1 MAKRNNAYWQK
12 RMEALEDEQHRC
24 AEAYYRDMQEQF
36 HKASDSIQRDI
47 ERWYQRLADNN
58 GISYASAKRLLKDD
72 ELKEFKWTVEQYV
85 KAGKEN
91 ALDQRWMKEL
101 ENASAKFHINR
112 LQAMRL
118 QIQQHAELL
127 FKEYE
132 GGMTDFLHQSYG
144 EQFYRTAY
152 EISRGTGVG
161 FNLARIDERKID
173 ALIKHPWAQDGASFS
188 DRIWANKEKL
198 VRNLHTELS
207 QCIIR
212 GESPQKAVSRLAKT
226 MGVSQSQAAN
236 LILTESAAIS
246 SIAQKDCFRE
256 LEVDRYQF
264 DATLDGRTC
273 ETCGAL
279 DQKAFKMSE
288 FEIGITAP
296 PIHPR
301 CRCCIVPYFDD
312 WDEFGI
318 DAERAARDPETG
330 KTIYVDGNLSYNN
343 WKEQAFGTI
352 LKETT
357 DKWSRE
363 AKEELLADEE
373 VLSRRK
379 KETAVV
385 YGPDGEYLFQKRG
398 NENEIQFTW
407 AQSKRLI
414 GSVISHNHPL
424 GTSLSGQDI
433 CTLLVSKAVEV
444 RAATESGV
452 YYMRAPQRWPAEIN
466 TADKILSVRKEIDE
480 EVKKECQTLYKA
492 GKLTR
497 AERHLLRVDETN
509 RRFAER
515 YGLDYGKEEYKET
528 Q

>member
-12 RMEALEDEQHRC
+12 RMEALEDEQHRR
-24 AEAYYRDMQEQF
+24 AEAYYRDVQEQF
-36 HKASDSIQRDI
+36 RKASNSIQMDI

-72 ELKEFKWTVEQYV
+72 ELKEFKWTVEQYI

-118 QIQQHAELL
+118 QITQHAELL
-127 FKEYE
+127 FTEYE
-132 GGMTDFLHQSYG
+132 GGMTEFLHQSYG

-188 DRIWANKEKL
+188 DRIWTNKEKL

-273 ETCGAL
+273 ETCGAM
-279 DQKAFKMSE
+279 DQKVFRMSE

-312 WDEFGI
+312 WEEFGI
-318 DAERAARDPETG
+318 DTKRAARDPDTG
-330 KTIYVDGNLSYNN
+330 KTVWVDGSLNYGEWKKRFWEGDEKGYEFTLTSAMKAAVIKYVSPDSNVLNDKLRRDAELTETEKQWIMNL
-343 WKEQAFGTI
+343 
-352 LKETT
+352 
-357 DKWSRE
+357 DE
-363 AKEELLADEE
+363 ALDYIPEYEGNLNRSVDISDPELLQEFLDEFILGKVWSSPQYLSTTKGEIYNPDASVQIYIQNSRKGHDLGQYNVAEKEVLYGRKCEFKVINKMYQNGKWWILLEE
-373 VLSRRK
+373 V
-379 KETAVV
+379 
-385 YGPDGEYLFQKRG
+385 
-398 NENEIQFTW
+398 
-407 AQSKRLI
+407 
-414 GSVISHNHPL
+414 
-424 GTSLSGQDI
+424 
-433 CTLLVSKAVEV
+433 
-444 RAATESGV
+444 
-452 YYMRAPQRWPAEIN
+452 
-466 TADKILSVRKEIDE
+466 
-480 EVKKECQTLYKA
+480 
-492 GKLTR
+492 
-497 AERHLLRVDETN
+497 
-509 RRFAER
+509 
-515 YGLDYGKEEYKET
+515 
-528 Q
+528 

>member
-12 RMEALEDEQHRC
+12 RMGALENEQHRR
-24 AEAYYRDMQEQF
+24 AEAYYRDVQEQF

-112 LQAMRL
+112 LQAMQL
-118 QIQQHAELL
+118 QIRQHAELL

-132 GGMTDFLHQSYG
+132 SGVTDFLHQSYG

-188 DRIWANKEKL
+188 DRIWINKEKL

-256 LEVDRYQF
+256 LDVEQYQF
-264 DATLDGRTC
+264 DATLDGKTC
-273 ETCGAL
+273 ETCGAM
-279 DQKAFKMSE
+279 DQKVFRMSE

-312 WDEFGI
+312 WEELGI
-318 DAERAARDPETG
+318 DTERAARDPDTG
-330 KTIYVDGNLSYNN
+330 KTVWVDGSLNYGEWKKRFWEGDEKGYEFTLTSAMKAAVIKYVSPDAYALNDKLRRDAELTEAEKQWIMDLDDALGHIPEYGGDLNRAVNISDPGILQEFLDEFVEDELWNTSQYLSTSKEKLYDQDAPVQIFIQGSHRGHDLGRYNDAE
-343 WKEQAFGTI
+343 K
-352 LKETT
+352 
-357 DKWSRE
+357 
-363 AKEELLADEE
+363 E
-373 VLSRRK
+373 VLYERGVK
-379 KETAVV
+379 FKV
-385 YGPDGEYLFQKRG
+385 LQKVLHEG
-398 NENEIQFTW
+398 KWYIV
-407 AQSKRLI
+407 L
-414 GSVISHNHPL
+414 
-424 GTSLSGQDI
+424 
-433 CTLLVSKAVEV
+433 
-444 RAATESGV
+444 
-452 YYMRAPQRWPAEIN
+452 
-466 TADKILSVRKEIDE
+466 E
-480 EVKKECQTLYKA
+480 EM
-492 GKLTR
+492 
-497 AERHLLRVDETN
+497 
-509 RRFAER
+509 
-515 YGLDYGKEEYKET
+515 
-528 Q
+528 